1 MQLIKKE
8 EILKVTIAVKLL
20 NSDYNQTIADDFHDG
35 DESEDNIKYQWED
48 EFIVKGDVSSFKIRN
63 NATYSIMGVYATGD
77 EFNFNIPNTTIVE
90 CITEDGLQ
98 QFAFSRKL
106 VKTTEKTDKSN
117 GDVKFTIE
125 LKDEVPFEN
134 PVDGVYITSTDF
146 PKELKQI
153 EN

>member
-1 MQLIKKE
+1 M
-8 EILKVTIAVKLL
+8 KVTIAVKLL
-20 NSDYNQTIADDFHDG
+20 NNDYNQSIADDFHDG

-63 NATYSIMGVYATGD
+63 NATYSIMGVYATGE

-98 QFAFSRKL
+98 QFAFSKKI

-117 GDVKFTIE
+117 SDVKFTIE

-134 PVDGVYITSTDF
+134 PVDGVYIVSTDF